1 MYKVIADL
9 KRCENPEFFADPSG
23 NQDPYGERYF
33 VDKGIH
39 GGGTGVTP
47 DSTAKVVLNGFP
59 YDYSVVT
66 YDWASD
72 YTLIMSPIRWGKV
85 FPSPVS
91 ARTADGVY
99 AVPNPY
105 LFHAGWEQGEAKLQF
120 LNVPQGATI
129 RIFDAAGGYIN
140 TVTPNRRLDTTQTG
154 TADWNLRDSDGKQV
168 VSGIYIFKVDAGG
181 GSKVGRFIVV
191 R

>member
-1 MYKVIADL
+1 
-9 KRCENPEFFADPSG
+9 
-23 NQDPYGERYF
+23 
-33 VDKGIH
+33 
-39 GGGTGVTP
+39 
-47 DSTAKVVLNGFP
+47 
-59 YDYSVVT
+59 
-66 YDWASD
+66 
-72 YTLIMSPIRWGKV
+72 
-85 FPSPVS
+85 
-91 ARTADGVY
+91 
-99 AVPNPY
+99 
-105 LFHAGWEQGEAKLQF
+105 LQF
-120 LNVPQGATI
+120 LNVPLGATI